1 MNRYVWP
8 VLLSTLFSLPTYAT
22 PAVDQPTKD
31 DMRNESSVT
40 VYGRHGNFALCPAPP
55 LSGGVFHNRRMI
67 IFVKCGEVTA
77 KDSIP
82 ILLAACHTG
91 VVNGYLVEGH
101 VPAADSNR
109 LLAEKPAAKA
119 IAVPG
124 MPIGSPGMEQG
135 HRVMPTPCCCS
146 RSMAKPPSLPNIEL
160 KPDEVQVPGSV

>member
-1 MNRYVWP
+1 MNYYVWP
-8 VLLSTLFSLPTYAT
+8 VLFSTFSLPTYAT
-22 PAVDQPTKD
+22 PAVDQPTKA
-31 DMRNESSVT
+31 DMHNASSVT
-40 VYGRHGNFALCPAPP
+40 LYGRHGNFALCPAPP

-67 IFVKCGEVTA
+67 VFVKCEEVTA

-82 ILLAACHTG
+82 IPLAACHTG

-109 LLAEKPAAKA
+109 LLAEKPAAKG

-135 HRVMPTPCCCS
+135 DRRDAYAV
-146 RSMAKPPSLPNIEL
+146 LL
-160 KPDEVQVPGSV
+160 FQVDGQATDFAQHGDQAR